1 MGEKT
6 YKVQEIF
13 KWFDN
18 FDDTDI
24 HIKGETKEFDIE
36 LRNKYLPHL
45 LGLQYIN
52 PNNNGIKVRG
62 LYSYVR
68 DNYLSDQEI
77 LTRVEKYYGI
87 GKRENVENRI
97 NSLPNFLKNME
108 NGIITEKT
116 FKSEMGVN
124 YLIIQSSEGNFYH
137 LGILSSSNGAML
149 VDFETIED
157 TREKDLLKTYFVEN
171 DRDYFKDSK
180 IFELIN
186 SIEKYDEKSKK
197 YIPFSFDEEKNKK
210 LLEEYYSKTKEK
222 EKTIN
227 NYNKKY
233 PDRKD
238 FLEEYLRLKGVNID
252 KLFRCFAKEHEDN
265 HPSMNFY
272 KKGNICKC
280 FSCGEKY
287 NIYKLVGQE
296 YGLNTFKEQAQKV
309 EELYNNRDLIKDIN
323 NIYEQKGVFVDLDYS
338 KSESKNT
345 TDEKQKYS
353 DELLYCQDAWHRIHE
368 TDYLLK
374 RGISEEV
381 IKSNGIGYDP
391 AYKIGNNTIEAL
403 IIPTSMETYTIRNI
417 DENSNFRYKK
427 VGELAIY
434 NYWKLKEGEYKK
446 DNVYIVEGEI
456 DALSLETIGKNA
468 IALGSVNNIDKF
480 IKNLIRDR
488 PENTF
493 YLMLDNDEA
502 GKKAQEK
509 LYQKLIDNNFSVINT
524 NILEKY
530 KDVNEFLVKDK
541 ENLISK
547 LNLIENEKENM
558 NKNIETKEIKKEE
571 VKNMTLEE
579 KIYGYISD
587 RISQNNKEVAYT
599 VINENKMMEDLKI
612 NNKEFSDGLG
622 TLFYSSKIFL
632 HTEKEDKINNHD
644 GSISQEKKK
653 VRAFRDEKA
662 FREFSND
669 WKEKEKS
676 RIEKRNNDYNI
687 EIAEKNE
694 KVKGLS
700 ENAKKIYEE
709 VNKAYSDGKVFRKIN
724 DLRKEIG
731 LEFKDMQSANKELT
745 TNKISY
751 TRPISYKDKETGE
764 IKNDWIITNSKR
776 IIAILT
782 EKEKVKEE
790 MFGNKENIFTNQ
802 KVKSQVNER

>member
-1 MGEKT
+1 MAEKT
-6 YKVQEIF
+6 YRVQEIF
-13 KWFDN
+13 KWFN
-18 FDDTDI
+18 QFEKMDI
-24 HIKGETKEFDIE
+24 KIQGKSKEFDIE
-36 LRNKYLPHL
+36 MSNKYLPHL
-45 LGLQYIN
+45 LGLHYIN
-52 PNNNGIKVRG
+52 KNPMNISSKILYNYIKENNISDEEIVELVQINNPNK
-62 LYSYVR
+62 
-68 DNYLSDQEI
+68 
-77 LTRVEKYYGI
+77 K
-87 GKRENVENRI
+87 KNVENRI
-97 NSLPNFLKNME
+97 ESFKLFL
-108 NGIITEKT
+108 EKLDKGYIVEQT
-116 FKSEMGVN
+116 HKDTKIKSN
-124 YLIIQSSEGNFYH
+124 YLIIQLNNEMVMH
-137 LGILSSSNGAML
+137 LGIKKNEIIDS
-149 VDFETIED
+149 IESFD
-157 TREKDLLKTYFVEN
+157 IIPKKNSYLETYFLQKNSNYYE
-171 DRDYFKDSK
+171 KSH
-180 IFELIN
+180 IFESII
-186 SIEKYDEKSKK
+186 SIEKYDEQTKK

-227 NYNKKY
+227 NYSKKY
-233 PDRKD
+233 PDRKE
-238 FLEEYLRLKGVNID
+238 FLEEYLRLKGVNTD

-338 KSESKNT
+338 KSENKNT

-391 AYKIGNNTIEAL
+391 AYKVGNNTIEAL

-509 LYQKLIDNNFSVINT
+509 LYQKLIDTNFSAINT
-524 NILEKY
+524 NVLEKY
-530 KDVNEFLVKDK
+530 RDVNEFLVKDK

-558 NKNIETKEIKKEE
+558 NKSIETKEIKKEE
-571 VKNMTLEE
+571 VNNMTLEE

-622 TLFYSSKIFL
+622 ALFYSSKIFL

-644 GSISQEKKK
+644 GSISKEKKK
-653 VRAFRDEKA
+653 VRAFTDEKA
-662 FREFSND
+662 FKEFSND
-669 WKEKEKS
+669 WKEKEKG

-802 KVKSQVNER
+802 KVKSQGNER

>member
-1 MGEKT
+1 MAYTIYETMKW
-6 YKVQEIF
+6 YKQ
-13 KWFDN
+13 FDN
-18 FDDTDI
+18 IDLSLRSDTNNI
-24 HIKGETKEFDIE
+24 NIKLLKD
-36 LRNKYLPHL
+36 NLPHL
-45 LGLQYIN
+45 LGLHYMYLSNKVPPANFILKEVEEKKITDEDILLKVKKYN
-52 PNNNGIKVRG
+52 PNMLK
-62 LYSYVR
+62 S
-68 DNYLSDQEI
+68 
-77 LTRVEKYYGI
+77 VEK
-87 GKRENVENRI
+87 RI
-97 NSLPNFLKNME
+97 NTFTYFLKNLDQASIFENTNTLSDIKSKMFIVKTE
-108 NGIITEKT
+108 DNQILHLGVKEVGGISILNEFLETTKDNTNGILE
-116 FKSEMGVN
+116 
-124 YLIIQSSEGNFYH
+124 
-137 LGILSSSNGAML
+137 
-149 VDFETIED
+149 
-157 TREKDLLKTYFVEN
+157 TYFSRNN
-171 DRDYFKDSK
+171 DKYIRNSK
-180 IFELIN
+180 VNQKIIDIL
-186 SIEKYDEKSKK
+186 KYDEQTKK
-197 YIPFSFDEEKNKK
+197 YIPFSFDDEKNKK
-210 LLEEYYSKTKEK
+210 LLEEYHSKTKEK

-238 FLEEYLRLKGVNID
+238 FLEEYLRLKGVNTD

-391 AYKIGNNTIEAL
+391 AYKVGNNTIEAL
-403 IIPTSMETYTIRNI
+403 IIPTSMETYTVRNI

-509 LYQKLIDNNFSVINT
+509 LYQKLIDTNFSAINT
-524 NILEKY
+524 NVLEKY

-558 NKNIETKEIKKEE
+558 NKSIETKEIKKEE
-571 VKNMTLEE
+571 VNNMTLEE

-622 TLFYSSKIFL
+622 ALFYSSKIFL

-644 GSISQEKKK
+644 GSISKEKKK
-653 VRAFRDEKA
+653 VRAFTEEKA
-662 FREFSND
+662 FKEFSND
-669 WKEKEKS
+669 WKEKEKA

-802 KVKSQVNER
+802 KVKSQGNER

>member
-1 MGEKT
+1 MTEKT

-13 KWFDN
+13 KWFDD

-149 VDFETIED
+149 VDFENIED

-210 LLEEYYSKTKEK
+210 LLEEYYFKTKEK
-222 EKTIN
+222 EKNIN
-227 NYNKKY
+227 NYSKKY

-238 FLEEYLRLKGVNID
+238 FLEEYLRLKGVNTD

-468 IALGSVNNIDKF
+468 MALGSVNNIDKF

-579 KIYGYISD
+579 KIYGYINN

-622 TLFYSSKIFL
+622 ALFYSSKIFL

-644 GSISQEKKK
+644 GSISKEKKK
-653 VRAFRDEKA
+653 VRAFTDEKA
-662 FREFSND
+662 FKEFSND
-669 WKEKEKS
+669 WKEKEKA

-694 KVKGLS
+694 KIKGLS

-751 TRPISYKDKETGE
+751 IRPISYKDKETGE

-776 IIAILT
+776 IFAILT
-782 EKEKVKEE
+782 EKEKIKEE
-790 MFGNKENIFTNQ
+790 IFGNKENINTIQ
-802 KVKSQVNER
+802 KVKSQGNER

>member
-1 MGEKT
+1 MAEKT

-52 PNNNGIKVRG
+52 PNNNGVKVRG
-62 LYSYVR
+62 LYSYIR

-77 LTRVEKYYGI
+77 LTRVEKYYSI

-97 NSLPNFLKNME
+97 NSLPNFLKNLE

-149 VDFETIED
+149 VDFENIED

-171 DRDYFKDSK
+171 NKDYFKDSK

-210 LLEEYYSKTKEK
+210 LLEEYHSKTKEK

-238 FLEEYLRLKGVNID
+238 FLEEYLRLKGVNTD

-381 IKSNGIGYDP
+381 IKSNGIGRVKYFFTP
-391 AYKIGNNTIEAL
+391 KRKIKS
-403 IIPTSMETYTIRNI
+403 IITMEVSLKKRRKL
-417 DENSNFRYKK
+417 ELLQMKKHLKNF
-427 VGELAIY
+427 LM
-434 NYWKLKEGEYKK
+434 
-446 DNVYIVEGEI
+446 
-456 DALSLETIGKNA
+456 IGK
-468 IALGSVNNIDKF
+468 
-480 IKNLIRDR
+480 
-488 PENTF
+488 
-493 YLMLDNDEA
+493 
-502 GKKAQEK
+502 
-509 LYQKLIDNNFSVINT
+509 
-524 NILEKY
+524 
-530 KDVNEFLVKDK
+530 
-541 ENLISK
+541 
-547 LNLIENEKENM
+547 
-558 NKNIETKEIKKEE
+558 
-571 VKNMTLEE
+571 
-579 KIYGYISD
+579 
-587 RISQNNKEVAYT
+587 
-599 VINENKMMEDLKI
+599 
-612 NNKEFSDGLG
+612 
-622 TLFYSSKIFL
+622 
-632 HTEKEDKINNHD
+632 
-644 GSISQEKKK
+644 KKK
-653 VRAFRDEKA
+653 K
-662 FREFSND
+662 
-669 WKEKEKS
+669 
-676 RIEKRNNDYNI
+676 
-687 EIAEKNE
+687 
-694 KVKGLS
+694 
-700 ENAKKIYEE
+700 
-709 VNKAYSDGKVFRKIN
+709 
-724 DLRKEIG
+724 
-731 LEFKDMQSANKELT
+731 LE
-745 TNKISY
+745 
-751 TRPISYKDKETGE
+751 
-764 IKNDWIITNSKR
+764 
-776 IIAILT
+776 
-782 EKEKVKEE
+782 
-790 MFGNKENIFTNQ
+790 
-802 KVKSQVNER
+802 

>member
-1 MGEKT
+1 MAYTIYETMKW
-6 YKVQEIF
+6 YKQ
-13 KWFDN
+13 FDN
-18 FDDTDI
+18 IDLSLRSDTNNI
-24 HIKGETKEFDIE
+24 NIKLLKD
-36 LRNKYLPHL
+36 NLPHL
-45 LGLQYIN
+45 LGLHYMYLSNKVPPANFILKEVEEKKITDEDILLKVKKYN
-52 PNNNGIKVRG
+52 PNMLK
-62 LYSYVR
+62 S
-68 DNYLSDQEI
+68 
-77 LTRVEKYYGI
+77 VEK
-87 GKRENVENRI
+87 RI
-97 NSLPNFLKNME
+97 NTFTYFLKNLDQASIFENTNTLSDIKSKMFIVKTE
-108 NGIITEKT
+108 NNQILHLGVKEVGGISILNEFLETTKDNTNGILE
-116 FKSEMGVN
+116 
-124 YLIIQSSEGNFYH
+124 
-137 LGILSSSNGAML
+137 
-149 VDFETIED
+149 
-157 TREKDLLKTYFVEN
+157 TYFSRNN
-171 DRDYFKDSK
+171 DKYIRNSK
-180 IFELIN
+180 VNQKIIDIL
-186 SIEKYDEKSKK
+186 KYDEQTKK
-197 YIPFSFDEEKNKK
+197 YIPFSFDDEKNKK

-222 EKTIN
+222 EKSN
-227 NYNKKY
+227 NNSSSKY
-233 PDRKD
+233 QDRKE
-238 FLEEYLRLKGVNID
+238 FLEEYLRLKGVNTD
-252 KLFRCFAKEHEDN
+252 KLFRCFSKTHEDK
-265 HPSMNFY
+265 HPSMSFY
-272 KKGNICKC
+272 RRANVCKC
-280 FSCGEKY
+280 FACGKTY
-287 NIYKLVGQE
+287 NIFELVGQE

-391 AYKIGNNTIEAL
+391 AYKVGNNTIEAL
-403 IIPTSMETYTIRNI
+403 IIPTSMETYTVRNI

-480 IKNLIRDR
+480 IK
-488 PENTF
+488 
-493 YLMLDNDEA
+493 
-502 GKKAQEK
+502 
-509 LYQKLIDNNFSVINT
+509 T
-524 NILEKY
+524 NVLEKY

-558 NKNIETKEIKKEE
+558 NKSIETKEIKKEE
-571 VKNMTLEE
+571 VNDMTLEE

-622 TLFYSSKIFL
+622 ALFYSSKIFL

-644 GSISQEKKK
+644 GSISKEKKK
-653 VRAFRDEKA
+653 VRAFTDEKA
-662 FREFSND
+662 FKEFSND
-669 WKEKEKS
+669 WKEKEKA

-694 KVKGLS
+694 KIKGLS

-776 IIAILT
+776 IFAILT
-782 EKEKVKEE
+782 EKEKIKEE
-790 MFGNKENIFTNQ
+790 IFGNKENINTIQ
-802 KVKSQVNER
+802 KEKNHGNER

>member
-1 MGEKT
+1 MAEKT

-52 PNNNGIKVRG
+52 PNNNGVKVRG
-62 LYSYVR
+62 LYSYIR

-77 LTRVEKYYGI
+77 LTRVEKYYSI

-97 NSLPNFLKNME
+97 NSLPNFLKNLE

-149 VDFETIED
+149 VDFENIED

-171 DRDYFKDSK
+171 NKDYFKDSK

-210 LLEEYYSKTKEK
+210 LLEEYHSKTKEK

-238 FLEEYLRLKGVNID
+238 FLEEYLRLKGVNTD

-391 AYKIGNNTIEAL
+391 AYKVGNNTIEAL
-403 IIPTSMETYTIRNI
+403 IIPTSMETYTVRNI

-524 NILEKY
+524 NVLEKY

-558 NKNIETKEIKKEE
+558 NKSIETKEIKKEE
-571 VKNMTLEE
+571 VNDMTLEE

-622 TLFYSSKIFL
+622 ALFYSSKIFL

-644 GSISQEKKK
+644 GSISKEKKK
-653 VRAFRDEKA
+653 VRAFTDEKA
-662 FREFSND
+662 FKEFSND
-669 WKEKEKS
+669 WKEKEKA

-694 KVKGLS
+694 KIKGLS

-776 IIAILT
+776 IFAILT
-782 EKEKVKEE
+782 EKEKIKEE
-790 MFGNKENIFTNQ
+790 IFGNKENINTIQ
-802 KVKSQVNER
+802 KEKNHGNER